1 MLNQMNMY
9 RVTTC
14 MENLEMSGILSAVS
28 EMSGILWKVREVS
41 GKNLVRE
48 KWPKTVYR

>member
-1 MLNQMNMY
+1 
-9 RVTTC
+9 